1 MDDKKFSK
9 TKICLQCVF
18 VFLQIMP
25 CVVFVK
31 IELLDMNVYGFRLYK
46 KVNPDNRT
54 VVGIYFF
61 CEQNYLCA
69 LQRYF
74 NLVQFAT
81 ELFVGFGKVGDS
93 FASM

>member
-31 IELLDMNVYGFRLYK
+31 NELLDMNVYGFRLYK
-46 KVNPDNRT
+46 KSKSRQP
-54 VVGIYFF
+54 F
-61 CEQNYLCA
+61 CCRDL
-69 LQRYF
+69 
-74 NLVQFAT
+74 
-81 ELFVGFGKVGDS
+81 LFL
-93 FASM
+93 

>member
-1 MDDKKFSK
+1 MNDKKFSK
-9 TKICLQCVF
+9 TKICLQCVS
-18 VFLQIMP
+18 VFLQMMS

-31 IELLDMNVYGFRLYK
+31 NKLLDMNVYGFRLYK

>member
-31 IELLDMNVYGFRLYK
+31 NEQVAMSVNGFRLYK
-46 KVNPDNRT
+46 KSKSRQ
-54 VVGIYFF
+54 
-61 CEQNYLCA
+61 QNGCRDL
-69 LQRYF
+69 
-74 NLVQFAT
+74 
-81 ELFVGFGKVGDS
+81 LFL
-93 FASM
+93 